1 MKRTF
6 NVLLA
11 IEQALSSLLGVKV
24 YQLLG
29 TQHDDDFVTVQQIS
43 DRPVEGGLVS
53 TGLVIGRYQ
62 LSFVSRRFERVLA
75 MDNQVWAAWR
85 TVVHGDIGGCPVQ
98 YIERSRLYDSLEGK
112 WYRRVRDYLIY
123 HPEIAS

>member
-1 MKRTF
+1 MKRNF

-11 IEQALSSLLGVKV
+11 IEQALTTLLDVKV

-43 DRPVEGGLVS
+43 DRPVDGGLVR

-75 MDNQVWAAWR
+75 MDKKVWAAWR
-85 TVVHGDIGGCPVQ
+85 TVTHGDA
-98 YIERSRLYDSLEGK
+98 R
-112 WYRRVRDYLIY
+112 
-123 HPEIAS
+123 

>member
-1 MKRTF
+1 M
-6 NVLLA
+6 LLA
-11 IEQALSSLLGVKV
+11 IEQALSSLLGVKI

-43 DRPVEGGLVS
+43 DRPVDGGLVS
-53 TGLVIGRYQ
+53 TGLVVGRYQ
-62 LSFVSRRFERVLA
+62 LGFVSRRFARVLA

-98 YIERSRLYDSLEGK
+98 YIERSRLYDSLEDGK
-112 WYRRVRDYLIY
+112 WYRRVRDYLMY